1 MERAI
6 EALRLWTPASGCRP
20 AVALRNDGQGGFPA
34 RDSYVTATGETR
46 LLPSDF
52 NADGRTDLFLGNA
65 FLLANHGPVVTGK
78 DLVDAVNNMEELEE
92 TARLALMLHGHAI
105 RYLSEPEIDELRRM
119 KP

>member
-1 MERAI
+1 MQAMHKTN
-6 EALRLWTPASGCRP
+6 LMDRLAHS
-20 AVALRNDGQGGFPA
+20 
-34 RDSYVTATGETR
+34 
-46 LLPSDF
+46 
-52 NADGRTDLFLGNA
+52 LGNA

-92 TARLALMLHGHAI
+92 TARLALMLHGHSI